1 MEKYKSQQD
10 NVRNNK
16 EFKALAKE
24 IEFQDLE
31 VQLAEK
37 KIKRIYCK
45 NRSQNELLDELKGKI
60 GELESHLNFKK
71 NELDA
76 LISETQKKKIIY

>member
-16 EFKALAKE
+16 EFEALAKE

-37 KIKRIYCK
+37 KIKEFTAK
-45 NRSQNELLDELKGKI
+45 SLTK
-60 GELESHLNFKK
+60 
-71 NELDA
+71 
-76 LISETQKKKIIY
+76 

>member
-16 EFKALAKE
+16 ELEALAKE

-37 KIKRIYCK
+37 ENQRIYCK
-45 NRSQNELLDELKGKI
+45 NRSQK
-60 GELESHLNFKK
+60 
-71 NELDA
+71 
-76 LISETQKKKIIY
+76 

>member
-16 EFKALAKE
+16 EFEALAKE

-37 KIKRIYCK
+37 RIKEFTAKIAHK
-45 NRSQNELLDELKGKI
+45 NELLDELKGKM
-60 GELESHLNFKK
+60 GELRKSLKLQEK
-71 NELDA
+71 
-76 LISETQKKKIIY
+76 